1 MSINNQKE
9 DSIIRENEKI
19 LTPTSQKTETET
31 PQSIKTQIIKPSSQ
45 ILKFPSTDD
54 EYITSNSLY
63 NSGRWS
69 EEEHQKFIEG
79 ILEYGNEWKK
89 VQKIIKTRSSTQAR
103 SHAQKF
109 FLRIKKSI
117 FELSK
122 NPNEEIKFSND
133 KNIDTE
139 IILNYVIDNISK
151 EKKMKIELTNL
162 QKEKL
167 VSVINCKFSNENLGS
182 DKNDFEI
189 DLDSDKNNNEYD
201 NLIFKKRKSLKN
213 KIFNIK
219 KDISHRQSIEMS
231 ISENSNIYNNYNNY
245 KNYKVKNSNSEKRNC
260 YEEMKEFFVRKKS
273 LNNNLNT
280 NYNNNNHHRERL
292 NSSSVNDNSFEFQ
305 KISGNLFGIDNNI
318 YNNFFPS
325 KKRKISEQISTNNVS
340 NEPKINTFQIDF
352 DEEYTKDNN
361 NNNSEN
367 YLLHYPYYN
376 KEEENNMKDY
386 NIINQNYELNYDD
399 FKLTNEELLMNN
411 ERNIK

>member
-1 MSINNQKE
+1 MSTNTNKE
-9 DSIIRENEKI
+9 DIKTREKETI
-19 LTPTSQKTETET
+19 LTPTSQKTENET
-31 PQSIKTQIIKPSSQ
+31 PQSIKTQIIKSSSHL
-45 ILKFPSTDD
+45 LKFPSTDE
-54 EYITSNSLY
+54 EYITSNSSF

-122 NPNEEIKFSND
+122 NQNEEIKFSND

-139 IILNYVIDNISK
+139 IILNYVIDIISN
-151 EKKMKIELTNL
+151 EKTIKTELTNL

-167 VSVINCKFSNENLGS
+167 VSVINCKFSNENLGNN
-182 DKNDFEI
+182 KNDFEI

-201 NLIFKKRKSLKN
+201 NLTFKEKKSLKN

-219 KDISHRQSIEMS
+219 KDISHRQSIEMNLS
-231 ISENSNIYNNYNNY
+231 DINHYYNSYNNNKNN
-245 KNYKVKNSNSEKRNC
+245 KIEKRNC
-260 YEEMKEFFVRKKS
+260 YEEMKEYFVRKKS
-273 LNNNLNT
+273 LNSNSNF
-280 NYNNNNHHRERL
+280 NYNNNNHRERL
-292 NSSSVNDNSFEFQ
+292 NSSSINDNSFEFS
-305 KISGNLFGIDNNI
+305 KFSGNLFGIDNNI
-318 YNNFFPS
+318 YKNFFPS
-325 KKRKISEQISTNNVS
+325 KKRKISEQNSTNNKS

-367 YLLHYPYYN
+367 YLFHYPYYN
-376 KEEENNMKDY
+376 KEEDNNMKDS
-386 NIINQNYELNYDD
+386 NTINHNYELNYED
-399 FKLTNEELLMNN
+399 FKLPNDDILMSNEPF
-411 ERNIK
+411 